1 LERRTRSPI
10 KTSVSSPNE
19 EADMNII
26 VMVLVA
32 LLAVAPL
39 LAVHVYAKMYVEPA
53 VETSD
58 DCKDPNARPGS
69 RADKPVTMRLG

>member
-1 LERRTRSPI
+1 LEAPRSFTDH
-10 KTSVSSPNE
+10 TSISSPNE
-19 EADMNII
+19 EAEMNII
-26 VMVLVA
+26 AMVLVA

-53 VETSD
+53 VESSD

-69 RADKPVTMRLG
+69 RADKLLRMRLG